1 MCGARSSLSFQ
12 ISYLIESNQVGQEE
26 FEHISKQ
33 SAQRVVLQA
42 VSMYD
47 NKVPQSQQV
56 QKRSFEYKYY
66 FDQITIGFDMLWQ
79 QASPSNTKLLEYR
92 HSLIGTDSNAPS

>member
-56 QKRSFEYKYY
+56 QN
-66 FDQITIGFDMLWQ
+66 QV
-79 QASPSNTKLLEYR
+79 SNTNITLTKLQ
-92 HSLIGTDSNAPS
+92 

>member
-56 QKRSFEYKYY
+56 QN
-66 FDQITIGFDMLWQ
+66 QV
-79 QASPSNTKLLEYR
+79 SNTNITLTKLYNRLWYALTTSFSKQYQTSR
-92 HSLIGTDSNAPS
+92 I

>member
-1 MCGARSSLSFQ
+1 MSGKNKSHYCHKSLILNCNVRREIITSFQ
-12 ISYLIESNQVGQEE
+12 TSYLIESNQVGQEE

-56 QKRSFEYKYY
+56 QN
-66 FDQITIGFDMLWQ
+66 QV
-79 QASPSNTKLLEYR
+79 SNTNITLTKLQ
-92 HSLIGTDSNAPS
+92 